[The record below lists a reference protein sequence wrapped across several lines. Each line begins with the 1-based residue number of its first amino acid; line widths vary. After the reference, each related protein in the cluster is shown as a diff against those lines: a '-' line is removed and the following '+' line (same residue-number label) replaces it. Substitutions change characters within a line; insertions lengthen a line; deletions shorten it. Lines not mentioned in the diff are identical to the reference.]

1 MTARPVPATSTP
13 ATASVLV
20 PADDDL
26 LGDAPWEFLGGMVG
40 QVEEPLLLQLA
51 LAEQGDPECDG
62 GPEPYVLPSPLA
74 GRVAL
79 EAWYRVHDALRRPTP
94 RWGYQLLA
102 PDGRYEYLPLHVV
115 TVEVADLNVL
125 DGALQALNRALLP
138 AGDPGRDGELA
149 ELLAEVADAFSGGL
163 GGRRLTAKGLVG
175 DFGRVLGVLTLA
187 PDDDTRL
194 LLDRLDGVDVDT
206 IVLTPTDAAA
216 YTRLAGRFTLL
227 LADADPLA
235 RFGYHGH

>member
-1 MTARPVPATSTP
+1 VTGDTTAA
-13 ATASVLV
+13 ASAPTRVQVLV
-20 PADDDL
+20 AADDNL
-26 LGDAPWEFLGGMVG
+26 VGDAPAELLRGLVD

-51 LAEQGDPECDG
+51 LAERQEDECDG
-62 GPEPYVLPSPLA
+62 APESYALPAPLA
-74 GRVAL
+74 DRVAL

-94 RWGYQLLA
+94 PWGYRLLA

-115 TVEVADLNVL
+115 TVDLADLDIL

-138 AGDPGRDGELA
+138 ARDPGREADLA

-163 GGRRLTAKGLVG
+163 GGRRLTAEALVG

-194 LLDRLDGVDVDT
+194 LLDRLDGVDADPL
-206 IVLTPTDAAA
+206 VLTPTDAAA
-216 YTRLAGRFTLL
+216 YARLAGRFTLL

-235 RFGYHGH
+235 RFGYDGH